1 MEQTMDDIFNKIV
14 VLNIYRILEM
24 KNKFNELNVEDQF
37 QSYQKV

>member
-24 KNKFNELNVEDQF
+24 KNKFNELNVEDQS